1 MEKFLDTF
9 MNKVKVEGKAEG
21 KTEAYHE
28 ITINLIKNGIPV
40 DMISA
45 SIPDLPKDE
54 IQEIFDSIMKDKE

>member
-9 MNKVKVEGKAEG
+9 MNKVKVEGK
-21 KTEAYHE
+21 TEAYHE
-28 ITINLIKNGIPV
+28 ITINMIKNGIPV
-40 DMISA
+40 DTISA